1 MMDWVIAGKIL
12 VAGTLAL
19 SATSLFF
26 YSKFRQSRT
35 RADNAQ
41 SLINNLSEGVYA
53 ADMNSRLLSAN
64 RALVRMHGYAS
75 ERQMLEAVN
84 LENAQFYVERGRR
97 AEFQRMLQR
106 DGHIQEFVSEI
117 YRQKTREKIW
127 ISESARV
134 VVDAKTGIAS
144 YYEGS
149 IRDITESIR
158 KRQAEARLD
167 KLADMAPGGLFQLR
181 RDNDGSY
188 SVPFLSQPFRAMT
201 GVSSA
206 ELCCAERPLLAG
218 IEDTDFPEYL
228 KTLNESHAKLKPWRC
243 VFRYRRHTDAPVQWL
258 EIKALPERADNG
270 AIEWY
275 GCMADVTEH
284 KELVQRIERLA
295 YYDPLTDLPNR
306 RLLMNR
312 LGEATKLSG
321 RRRRHGG
328 LLFIDL
334 DGFKTINDTYGHD
347 IGDVYITKIA
357 RCIEGSLR
365 ESDTVAR
372 LGGDEFVVLLHDLD
386 ADAEGAKYDASMV
399 ASKLMA
405 NLRRGV
411 ELNGVIQSVGCSM
424 GINVF
429 KGGQETAE
437 NLIKNADKAM
447 YQAKAAGRNRFIV
460 YEAPKDAAQL
470 LQKGAA

>member
-1 MMDWVIAGKIL
+1 MMDWLIVGESLA
-12 VAGTLAL
+12 AGTLAL
-19 SATSLFF
+19 GVTSLYF
-26 YSKFRQSRT
+26 YQKLKQSRL
-35 RADNAQ
+35 RADNAH

-53 ADMNSRLLSAN
+53 AAMDCRLLSAN
-64 RALVRMHGYAS
+64 RALVRLHGYAS
-75 ERQMLEAVN
+75 EREMLEAVN
-84 LENAQFYVERGRR
+84 LENAQFYVDRR
-97 AEFQRMLQR
+97 RSEFQRMLQR
-106 DGHIQEFVSEI
+106 DGHVQDFVSEI

-127 ISESARV
+127 VSENARV
-134 VVDAKTGIAS
+134 VVDAKTGVAS

-158 KRQAEARLD
+158 KRQAESRLD

-181 RDNDGSY
+181 RDTDGTY

-201 GVSSA
+201 GVESA
-206 ELCCAERPLLAG
+206 DHCCAERPLLAG
-218 IEDTDFPEYL
+218 IEDADFPDYL

-243 VFRYRRHTDAPVQWL
+243 VFRYRRHADAAVQWL
-258 EIKALPERADNG
+258 EIKALPERADHG

-275 GCMADVTEH
+275 GCMADITEH

-334 DGFKTINDTYGHD
+334 DGFKSINDTYGHD
-347 IGDVYITKIA
+347 AGDVYITKIA

-372 LGGDEFVVLLHDLD
+372 LGGDEFVILLHDLD
-386 ADAEGAKYDASMV
+386 ADAEGAKYDATMV
-399 ASKLMA
+399 ATKIIG
-405 NLRRGV
+405 NLRHGV

-429 KGGQETAE
+429 KGGAE
-437 NLIKNADKAM
+437 SAEALIKNADKAM

-460 YEAPKDAAQL
+460 YEAPKDPALMLHQ
-470 LQKGAA
+470 GAA